1 MGSFPLSL
9 VPVSVSRIQAECVWA
24 SEPVFTLGESGRL
37 LGVGR
42 RAIDQIR
49 VRFPEVKL
57 SPKVCDGLSH
67 TFGPTLT
74 EFGEVKLRIDTPGGP
89 QEHVCLTHVGLFR
102 HALYI
107 RKDRAR
113 RFCLNYP
120 AFLVALATG
129 RIKPP
134 LRLAPIYQAI
144 LDAPRGARYATT
156 LQVAQTLG
164 MPCSTIYYNLRK
176 LREGCVTADGMPAR
190 RKRRQIRFP
199 GEIRL
204 LRSTLGDSEKG
215 FARRL
220 GVDSHT
226 VRDWEIGRWGLRR
239 SSIQRIVAAC
249 PNQGLKE
256 LFV

>member
-1 MGSFPLSL
+1 MSDSCSIVPLQFQGL
-9 VPVSVSRIQAECVWA
+9 QTQCAWA
-24 SEPVFTLGESGRL
+24 PEPVFTVEEAARL
-37 LGVGR
+37 LGTTKNNLLR
-42 RAIDQIR
+42 HIR
-49 VRFPEVKL
+49 HRYPEVKL
-57 SPKVCDGLSH
+57 PPKVFAKLVNA
-67 TFGPTLT
+67 FGKSLT
-74 EFGEVKLRIDTPGGP
+74 EYGEVKINLGSPGGP
-89 QEHVCLTHVGLFR
+89 QEHLCFTLYGLFL
-102 HALYI
+102 HGLYI
-107 RKDRAR
+107 RTEEAR
-113 RFCLNYP
+113 RFCRKYP
-120 AFLVALATG
+120 EFLVGLAMG

-134 LRLAPIYQAI
+134 VRLAPVYQAI

-204 LRSTLGDSEKG
+204 LRSTLGDSEKD

>member
-1 MGSFPLSL
+1 
-9 VPVSVSRIQAECVWA
+9 
-24 SEPVFTLGESGRL
+24 
-37 LGVGR
+37 
-42 RAIDQIR
+42 
-49 VRFPEVKL
+49 
-57 SPKVCDGLSH
+57 
-67 TFGPTLT
+67 
-74 EFGEVKLRIDTPGGP
+74 
-89 QEHVCLTHVGLFR
+89 
-102 HALYI
+102 
-107 RKDRAR
+107 
-113 RFCLNYP
+113 
-120 AFLVALATG
+120 
-129 RIKPP
+129 
-134 LRLAPIYQAI
+134 
-144 LDAPRGARYATT
+144 
-156 LQVAQTLG
+156 
-164 MPCSTIYYNLRK
+164 
-176 LREGCVTADGMPAR
+176 MPAR